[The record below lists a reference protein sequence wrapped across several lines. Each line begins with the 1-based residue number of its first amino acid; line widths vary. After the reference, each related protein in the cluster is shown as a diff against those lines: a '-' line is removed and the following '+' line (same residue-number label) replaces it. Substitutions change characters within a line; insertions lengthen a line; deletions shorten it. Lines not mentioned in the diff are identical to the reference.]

1 MTFLRRAHFCSKHT
15 HARGFTLVEILVS
28 VIILS
33 VGILAVSQM
42 TVMGMRVNTKVNK
55 KMHARAVLAQVFE
68 DLNNLPPEAPELQDP
83 DGYGDL
89 DDSLAD
95 FTKTMTDP
103 SAKYVYQVSWNVG
116 DDHPEPGIKTVRIFV
131 RWKPENGVLKTD
143 LYKRM

>member
-1 MTFLRRAHFCSKHT
+1 MNSFNRAHFCSKHA

-83 DGYGDL
+83 DGNSDL
-89 DDSLAD
+89 DDTLAD

-103 SAKYVYQVSWNVG
+103 TAKYVYQVSWNVG
-116 DDHPEPGIKTVRIFV
+116 DHHPEPDIKTVRIFV
-131 RWKPENGVLKTD
+131 RWKPGNGILKTD